1 MLDFKIFIVE
11 DDKWYG
17 GLLHHYLSQNPD
29 YDVTLIGSGKE
40 CLAQLHRKPDLV
52 TIDFGLPDMN
62 GEELYSKIKQAHP
75 NLPVIIISAQEK
87 ITTAVNLLKM
97 GAEDYLIKDENTQQ
111 LLWRAII
118 RLREKQSLHHEISE
132 LKAELK
138 TKYDYSHSIIG
149 NSPALQS
156 VFRLIDK
163 AAGSLINVSV
173 SGETGTGKEL
183 VAKAIHYNSARS
195 GQPFVAVNMAAIPK
209 DLVESEL
216 FGYEK
221 GAFTGALNRK
231 PGRFEEA
238 GSGTLFLDE
247 IGEMDPNIQS
257 KLLRVLQEKELT
269 RLGGTSKI
277 KLDFRLVVATHK
289 NLAEE
294 VKKGNFREDLYYRI
308 VGLPLTLPPL
318 RERKEDILLITQHFL
333 AAYCK
338 ENKVQDIRISPAAR
352 EKLVNYPYPGNVR
365 ELKSVVELAAVMSEN
380 NVLEPED
387 ITFLSGNTQSVDAV
401 LNTELTLREYTRM
414 IIRHY
419 LKKYD
424 DNVLLVAEK
433 LDIGKS
439 TIYKM
444 LQTGEIEGAS

>member
-29 YDVTLIGSGKE
+29 YEITLIGSGKE

-62 GEELYSKIKQAHP
+62 GEELYKKIKQAQP
-75 NLPVIIISAQEK
+75 NLPVIIISAQER
-87 ITTAVNLLKM
+87 ITTAVDLLKM
-97 GAEDYLIKDENTQQ
+97 GAEDYLVKDDNTQQ
-111 LLWRAII
+111 LLWKAII
-118 RLREKQSLHHEISE
+118 RLREKLSLKNEISE

-138 TKYDYSHSIIG
+138 TKYDYSRSIIG

-156 VFRLIDK
+156 VFKLIDK

-183 VAKAIHYNSARS
+183 VARAVHYNSARS
-195 GQPFVAVNMAAIPK
+195 GHPFVPVNMAAIPK
-209 DLVESEL
+209 ELVESEL

-221 GAFTGALNRK
+221 GAFTGAQNK
-231 PGRFEEA
+231 KTGRFEEA
-238 GSGTLFLDE
+238 NGGTLFLDE
-247 IGEMDPNIQS
+247 IGEMDLNIQS

-289 NLAEE
+289 NLADE

-308 VGLPLTLPPL
+308 IGLPITLPPL
-318 RERKEDILLITQHFL
+318 RERKEDILLLAQHFL
-333 AAYCK
+333 TGYCK
-338 ENKVQDIRISPAAR
+338 ENKVPEIKVSPTSR
-352 EKLVNYPYPGNVR
+352 EKLLGYSYPGNVR

-380 NVLEPED
+380 NIIEPED
-387 ITFLSGNTQSVDAV
+387 ITFLSGNNHDVDTV
-401 LNTELTLREYTRM
+401 LNTELTLREYTRL
-414 IIRHY
+414 IIRNY
-419 LKKYD
+419 LKRYD

-444 LQTGEIEGAS
+444 LQTGEIEGA

>member
-29 YDVTLIGSGKE
+29 YEVTLIESGKE
-40 CLAQLHRKPDLV
+40 CLAQLNRKPDLV

-62 GEELYSKIKQAHP
+62 GEELFKKIRQAQP

-87 ITTAVNLLKM
+87 ITTAVDLLKM
-97 GAEDYLIKDENTQQ
+97 GVEDYLVKDDNTQQ
-111 LLWRAII
+111 LLWNAVI
-118 RLREKQSLHHEISE
+118 RLREKQSLKNEISE
-132 LKAELK
+132 LRAELK
-138 TKYDYSHSIIG
+138 TKYDYSRSIIG
-149 NSPALQS
+149 NSPALQA
-156 VFRLIDK
+156 VFKLIDK
-163 AAGSLINVSV
+163 AAGSLINVSI

-183 VAKAIHYNSARS
+183 VAKAIHYNSNRS
-195 GQPFVAVNMAAIPK
+195 NQPFIAVNMAAIPK

-221 GAFTGALNRK
+221 GAFTGAQNRK
-231 PGRFEEA
+231 SGRFEEA
-238 GSGTLFLDE
+238 TGGTLFLDE

-269 RLGGTSKI
+269 RLGGISKI

-289 NLAEE
+289 NMAEE

-308 VGLPLTLPPL
+308 VGLPILLPPL
-318 RERKEDILLITQHFL
+318 RERKEDILLLTQHFL
-333 AAYCK
+333 TGYVK
-338 ENKVQDIRISPAAR
+338 ENSIPEIKLSPASR
-352 EKLVNYPYPGNVR
+352 EKLLSYAYPGNIR

-380 NVLEPED
+380 NMIEPDD
-387 ITFLSGNTQSVDAV
+387 ITFLSGNTNDVNAV
-401 LNTELTLREYTRM
+401 LNTELTLREYTRL
-414 IIRHY
+414 IIRNY
-419 LKKYD
+419 LKRYD

-444 LQTGEIEGAS
+444 LQTGEIEGA

>member
-29 YDVTLIGSGKE
+29 YDVTLFGTGKE

-52 TIDFGLPDMN
+52 TIDFGLPDMT
-62 GEELYSKIKQAHP
+62 GEELYGKIKQAYP
-75 NLPVIIISAQEK
+75 NLPVIIISAQER

-118 RLREKQSLHHEISE
+118 RLREKQSLHNEISE

-149 NSPALQS
+149 KSPALQA

-163 AAGSLINVSV
+163 AAGSLINVSIT
-173 SGETGTGKEL
+173 GETGTGKEL
-183 VAKAIHYNSARS
+183 VARAVHYNSSRS
-195 GQPFVAVNMAAIPK
+195 GHPFIPVNMAAIPK

-231 PGRFEEA
+231 SGRFEEA

-247 IGEMDPNIQS
+247 IGEMDLNIQS

-289 NLAEE
+289 NLSEE

-308 VGLPLTLPPL
+308 VGLPINLPPL
-318 RERKEDILLITQHFL
+318 RERREDILLITQHFL
-333 AAYCK
+333 TAYCK
-338 ENKVQDIRISPAAR
+338 ENKIPEVRVSPAAR
-352 EKLVNYPYPGNVR
+352 EKLLGYSYPGNVR

-380 NVLEPED
+380 NIIEPED
-387 ITFLSGNTQSVDAV
+387 ITFLSGNSQNVDAV
-401 LNTELTLREYTRM
+401 LNTELTLREYTRL
-414 IIRHY
+414 IIRNY
-419 LKKYD
+419 LKRYD

-444 LQTGEIEGAS
+444 LQTGEIEGA

>member
-29 YDVTLIGSGKE
+29 YEVTLIGSGKE
-40 CLAQLHRKPDLV
+40 CLAQLNRKPDLV

-62 GEELYSKIKQAHP
+62 GEELYKKIKQAQP
-75 NLPVIIISAQEK
+75 NLPVIIISAQER
-87 ITTAVNLLKM
+87 ITTAVDLLKM
-97 GAEDYLIKDENTQQ
+97 GAEDYLVKDDNTQQ
-111 LLWRAII
+111 LLWKAII
-118 RLREKQSLHHEISE
+118 RLRERLSLKNEISE

-138 TKYDYSHSIIG
+138 TKYDYSRSIIG
-149 NSPALQS
+149 NSPALQT
-156 VFRLIDK
+156 VFKMIDK
-163 AAGSLINVSV
+163 AAGSVINVSV

-183 VAKAIHYNSARS
+183 VARAVHYNSARS
-195 GQPFVAVNMAAIPK
+195 SQPFVPVNMAAIPK
-209 DLVESEL
+209 ELVESEL

-221 GAFTGALNRK
+221 GAFTGAMNK
-231 PGRFEEA
+231 KIGRFEEA
-238 GSGTLFLDE
+238 NGGTLFLDE
-247 IGEMDPNIQS
+247 IGEMDLNIQS

-269 RLGGTSKI
+269 RLGGSSKV

-289 NLAEE
+289 NLADE

-308 VGLPLTLPPL
+308 VGLPVTLPPL
-318 RERKEDILLITQHFL
+318 RERKEDILLLTQYFL
-333 AAYCK
+333 TAYCK
-338 ENKVQDIRISPAAR
+338 ENKIAEIKVSPAAR
-352 EKLVNYPYPGNVR
+352 DKLVGYSYPGNVR

-380 NVLEPED
+380 NTIEPED
-387 ITFLSGNTQSVDAV
+387 ITFLSGNSQDVDTV
-401 LNTELTLREYTRM
+401 LNTELTLREYTRL
-414 IIRHY
+414 IIRNY
-419 LKKYD
+419 LKRYN

-444 LQTGEIEGAS
+444 LQTGEIEGA

>member
-29 YDVTLIGSGKE
+29 YEVTLIESGKE

-62 GEELYSKIKQAHP
+62 GEELFKKIRQALP
-75 NLPVIIISAQEK
+75 NIPVIIISAQEK
-87 ITTAVNLLKM
+87 ITTAVDLLKM
-97 GAEDYLIKDENTQQ
+97 GVEDYLVKAENTQQ
-111 LLWRAII
+111 LLWNAII
-118 RLREKQSLHHEISE
+118 RLREKQSLKNEISE

-138 TKYDYSHSIIG
+138 TKYDHSRSIIG
-149 NSPALQS
+149 NSPALQA
-156 VFRLIDK
+156 VFKLIDK

-183 VAKAIHYNSARS
+183 VAKAVHYNSNRS
-195 GQPFVAVNMAAIPK
+195 SQPFIAVNMAAIPK
-209 DLVESEL
+209 ELVESEL

-221 GAFTGALNRK
+221 GAFTGAQNRK
-231 PGRFEEA
+231 SGRFEEA
-238 GSGTLFLDE
+238 NGGTLFLDE

-289 NLAEE
+289 NMAEE

-308 VGLPLTLPPL
+308 VGLPITLPPL
-318 RERKEDILLITQHFL
+318 RERKEDILLLTQHFL
-333 AAYCK
+333 TGYSK
-338 ENKVQDIRISPAAR
+338 ENGLAEIKISPASR
-352 EKLVNYPYPGNVR
+352 EKLLSYAYPGNIR

-380 NVLEPED
+380 NLIEPDD
-387 ITFLSGNTQSVDAV
+387 ITFLSGNTNDVNAV
-401 LNTELTLREYTRM
+401 LNSELTLREYTRL
-414 IIRHY
+414 IIRNY
-419 LKKYD
+419 LKRYD

-444 LQTGEIEGAS
+444 LQTGEIEGA

>member
-29 YDVTLIGSGKE
+29 YEVTLIGSGKE

-62 GEELYSKIKQAHP
+62 GEELYKKIKQAQP

-87 ITTAVNLLKM
+87 ITTAVDLLKM
-97 GAEDYLIKDENTQQ
+97 GAEDYLVKDDNTQQ
-111 LLWRAII
+111 LLWKAII
-118 RLREKQSLHHEISE
+118 RLRENNSLKNEISE

-138 TKYDYSHSIIG
+138 TKYDYSRSIIG
-149 NSPALQS
+149 NSPALQT
-156 VFRLIDK
+156 VFKMIDK

-183 VAKAIHYNSARS
+183 VARAVHYNSARS
-195 GQPFVAVNMAAIPK
+195 GHAFVPVNMAAIPK
-209 DLVESEL
+209 ELVESEL

-221 GAFTGALNRK
+221 GAFTGAQNK
-231 PGRFEEA
+231 KIGRFEEA
-238 GSGTLFLDE
+238 NGGTLFLDE
-247 IGEMDPNIQS
+247 IGEMDLNIQS
-257 KLLRVLQEKELT
+257 KLLRVLQEKELI
-269 RLGGTSKI
+269 RLGGTSKV

-308 VGLPLTLPPL
+308 VGLPVTLPPL
-318 RERKEDILLITQHFL
+318 RERKEDILLLTQHFL
-333 AAYCK
+333 TAYCK
-338 ENKVQDIRISPAAR
+338 ENKVPEIKVSPAAR
-352 EKLVNYPYPGNVR
+352 DKLVSYAYPGNIR

-380 NVLEPED
+380 NCIEPED
-387 ITFLSGNTQSVDAV
+387 ITFLSGNNHDVDTV
-401 LNTELTLREYTRM
+401 LNTELTLREYTRL
-414 IIRHY
+414 IIRNY
-419 LKKYD
+419 LKRYD

-444 LQTGEIEGAS
+444 LQTGEIEGA

>member
-29 YDVTLIGSGKE
+29 YDVTLFGTGKE

-52 TIDFGLPDMN
+52 TIDFGLPDMT
-62 GEELYSKIKQAHP
+62 GEELYGKIKQAYP
-75 NLPVIIISAQEK
+75 NLPVIIISAQER

-118 RLREKQSLHHEISE
+118 RLREKQSLHNEISE

-149 NSPALQS
+149 KSPVLQA
-156 VFRLIDK
+156 VFKLIDK
-163 AAGSLINVSV
+163 AAGSLINVSIT
-173 SGETGTGKEL
+173 GETGTGKEL
-183 VAKAIHYNSARS
+183 VARAVHYNSSRS
-195 GQPFVAVNMAAIPK
+195 GQPFVPVNMAAIPK

-231 PGRFEEA
+231 SGRFEEA

-247 IGEMDPNIQS
+247 IGEMDLNIQS

-289 NLAEE
+289 NLSEE

-308 VGLPLTLPPL
+308 VGLPINLPPL
-318 RERKEDILLITQHFL
+318 RERREDILLITQHFL
-333 AAYCK
+333 TAYCK
-338 ENKVQDIRISPAAR
+338 ENKIPEVRVSPAAR
-352 EKLVNYPYPGNVR
+352 EKLLSYSYPGNVR

-380 NVLEPED
+380 NVMEPED
-387 ITFLSGNTQSVDAV
+387 ITFLSGNSQNVDAV
-401 LNTELTLREYTRM
+401 LNTELTLREYTRL
-414 IIRHY
+414 IIRNY
-419 LKKYD
+419 LKRYD

-444 LQTGEIEGAS
+444 LQTGEIEGA

>member
-29 YDVTLIGSGKE
+29 YEITLIGSGKE

-62 GEELYSKIKQAHP
+62 GEELYKKIKQAQP
-75 NLPVIIISAQEK
+75 NLPVIIISAQER
-87 ITTAVNLLKM
+87 ITTAVDLLKM
-97 GAEDYLIKDENTQQ
+97 GAEDYLVKDDNTQQ
-111 LLWRAII
+111 LLWKAII
-118 RLREKQSLHHEISE
+118 RLREKLSLKNEISE

-138 TKYDYSHSIIG
+138 TKYDYSRSIIG

-156 VFRLIDK
+156 VFKLIDK

-183 VAKAIHYNSARS
+183 VARAVHYNSARS
-195 GQPFVAVNMAAIPK
+195 GHPFVPVNMAAIPK
-209 DLVESEL
+209 ELVESEL

-221 GAFTGALNRK
+221 GAFTGAQNK
-231 PGRFEEA
+231 KTGRFEEA
-238 GSGTLFLDE
+238 NGGTLFLDE
-247 IGEMDPNIQS
+247 IGEMDLNIQS

-289 NLAEE
+289 NLADE

-308 VGLPLTLPPL
+308 IGLPITLPPL
-318 RERKEDILLITQHFL
+318 RDRKEDILLLAQHFL
-333 AAYCK
+333 TGYCK
-338 ENKVQDIRISPAAR
+338 ENKVPEIKVSPTAR
-352 EKLVNYPYPGNVR
+352 EKLLGYSYPGNVR

-380 NVLEPED
+380 NIIEPED
-387 ITFLSGNTQSVDAV
+387 ITFLSGNNHDVDTV
-401 LNTELTLREYTRM
+401 LNTELTLREYTRL
-414 IIRHY
+414 IIRNY
-419 LKKYD
+419 LKRYD

-444 LQTGEIEGAS
+444 LQTGEIEGA

>member
-29 YDVTLIGSGKE
+29 YEITLIGSGKE

-62 GEELYSKIKQAHP
+62 GEELYKKIKQAQP
-75 NLPVIIISAQEK
+75 NLPVIIISAQER
-87 ITTAVNLLKM
+87 ITTAVDLLKM
-97 GAEDYLIKDENTQQ
+97 GAEDYLVKDDNTQQ
-111 LLWRAII
+111 LLWKAII
-118 RLREKQSLHHEISE
+118 RLREKLSLKNEISE

-138 TKYDYSHSIIG
+138 TKYDYSRSIIG

-156 VFRLIDK
+156 VFKLIDK

-183 VAKAIHYNSARS
+183 VARAVHYNSARS
-195 GQPFVAVNMAAIPK
+195 GHPFVPVNMAAIPK
-209 DLVESEL
+209 ELVESEL

-221 GAFTGALNRK
+221 GAFTGAQNK
-231 PGRFEEA
+231 KTGRFEEA
-238 GSGTLFLDE
+238 NGGTLFLDE
-247 IGEMDPNIQS
+247 IGEMDLNIQS

-289 NLAEE
+289 NLADE

-308 VGLPLTLPPL
+308 IGLPVTLPPL
-318 RERKEDILLITQHFL
+318 RERKEDILLLAQHFL
-333 AAYCK
+333 TGYCK
-338 ENKVQDIRISPAAR
+338 ENKVSEIKVSPAAR
-352 EKLVNYPYPGNVR
+352 EKLLGYSYPGNVR

-380 NVLEPED
+380 NIIEPED
-387 ITFLSGNTQSVDAV
+387 ITFLSGNNHDVDTV
-401 LNTELTLREYTRM
+401 LNTELTLREYTRL
-414 IIRHY
+414 IIRNY
-419 LKKYD
+419 LKRYD

-444 LQTGEIEGAS
+444 LQTGEIEGA

>member
-17 GLLHHYLSQNPD
+17 GLLHHYLGQNPD
-29 YDVTLIGSGKE
+29 YEVTLIESGKE
-40 CLAQLHRKPDLV
+40 CLAQINRKPDLV

-62 GEELYSKIKQAHP
+62 GEELFKKIRQAQP

-87 ITTAVNLLKM
+87 ITTAVDLLKM
-97 GAEDYLIKDENTQQ
+97 GVEDYLVKDENTQQ
-111 LLWRAII
+111 LLWNAVI
-118 RLREKQSLHHEISE
+118 RLREKQSLRHEISE

-138 TKYDYSHSIIG
+138 TKYDYSRSIIG
-149 NSPALQS
+149 NSPALQGI
-156 VFRLIDK
+156 FKLIDK
-163 AAGSLINVSV
+163 AAGSLINVSI

-183 VAKAIHYNSARS
+183 VAKAVHYNSNRS
-195 GQPFVAVNMAAIPK
+195 SQPFIAVNMAAIPK

-221 GAFTGALNRK
+221 GAFTGAQTRK
-231 PGRFEEA
+231 SGRFEEA
-238 GSGTLFLDE
+238 NGGTLFLDE

-269 RLGGTSKI
+269 RLGGVSKI

-289 NLAEE
+289 NMAEE

-318 RERKEDILLITQHFL
+318 RERKEDILLLTQHFL
-333 AAYCK
+333 TGYSK
-338 ENKVQDIRISPAAR
+338 ENGIHEIKLSPAAR
-352 EKLVNYPYPGNVR
+352 EKLLSYDYPGNIR

-380 NVLEPED
+380 NLIEPDD
-387 ITFLSGNTQSVDAV
+387 ITFLSGNTNDVNAV
-401 LNTELTLREYTRM
+401 LNAELTLREYTRL
-414 IIRHY
+414 IIRNY
-419 LKKYD
+419 LKRYD

-444 LQTGEIEGAS
+444 LQTGEIEGA

>member
-17 GLLHHYLSQNPD
+17 GLLQHYLSQNPD
-29 YDVTLIGSGKE
+29 YEITLIGSGKE

-62 GEELYSKIKQAHP
+62 GEELYKKIKQAQP

-87 ITTAVNLLKM
+87 ITTAVDLLKM
-97 GAEDYLIKDENTQQ
+97 GAEDYLVKDDNTQQ
-111 LLWRAII
+111 LLWKAII
-118 RLREKQSLHHEISE
+118 RLRERLSLKNEISE

-138 TKYDYSHSIIG
+138 TRYDYSRSIIG
-149 NSPALQS
+149 NSPALQI
-156 VFRLIDK
+156 VFKLIDK

-183 VAKAIHYNSARS
+183 VARAVHYNSARS
-195 GQPFVAVNMAAIPK
+195 GHPFVPVNMAAIPK
-209 DLVESEL
+209 ELVESEL

-221 GAFTGALNRK
+221 GAFTGAVNRK
-231 PGRFEEA
+231 TGRFEEA
-238 GSGTLFLDE
+238 NGGTLFLDE
-247 IGEMDPNIQS
+247 IGEMDLNIQS

-308 VGLPLTLPPL
+308 IGLPITLPPL
-318 RERKEDILLITQHFL
+318 RERKEDILLLTQHFL
-333 AAYCK
+333 TGYCK
-338 ENKVQDIRISPAAR
+338 ENKVPEIKVSPSAR
-352 EKLVNYPYPGNVR
+352 EKLLSYSYPGNVR

-380 NVLEPED
+380 NLVEPED
-387 ITFLSGNTQSVDAV
+387 ITFLSGNNHDVDTV
-401 LNTELTLREYTRM
+401 LNTELTLREYTRL
-414 IIRHY
+414 IIRNY
-419 LKKYD
+419 LKRYD

-444 LQTGEIEGAS
+444 LQTGEIEGA

>member
-29 YDVTLIGSGKE
+29 YDVTLFGTGKE

-52 TIDFGLPDMN
+52 TIDFGLPDMT
-62 GEELYSKIKQAHP
+62 GEELYGKIKQAYP
-75 NLPVIIISAQEK
+75 NLPVIIISAQER

-97 GAEDYLIKDENTQQ
+97 GAEDYFIKDENTQQ

-118 RLREKQSLHHEISE
+118 RLREKQSLHNEISE

-149 NSPALQS
+149 KSPSLQA
-156 VFRLIDK
+156 VFKLIDK
-163 AAGSLINVSV
+163 AAGSLINVSIT
-173 SGETGTGKEL
+173 GETGTGKEL
-183 VAKAIHYNSARS
+183 VARAVHYNSSRS
-195 GQPFVAVNMAAIPK
+195 GQPFIPVNMAAIPK

-231 PGRFEEA
+231 SGRFEEA

-247 IGEMDPNIQS
+247 IGEMDLNIQS

-289 NLAEE
+289 NLSEE

-308 VGLPLTLPPL
+308 VGLPVNLPPL
-318 RERKEDILLITQHFL
+318 RERREDILLITQHFL
-333 AAYCK
+333 TAYCK
-338 ENKVQDIRISPAAR
+338 ENKIPEVRVSPAAR
-352 EKLVNYPYPGNVR
+352 EKLLSYNYPGNVR

-380 NVLEPED
+380 NVMEPED
-387 ITFLSGNTQSVDAV
+387 ITFLSGNSQNVDAV
-401 LNTELTLREYTRM
+401 LNTELTLREYTRL
-414 IIRHY
+414 IIRNY
-419 LKKYD
+419 LKRYD

-444 LQTGEIEGAS
+444 LQTGEIEGA

>member
-29 YDVTLIGSGKE
+29 YEVTLIESGKE
-40 CLAQLHRKPDLV
+40 CLAQLNRKPDLV

-62 GEELYSKIKQAHP
+62 GEELFKKIRQAQP

-87 ITTAVNLLKM
+87 ITTAVDLLKM
-97 GAEDYLIKDENTQQ
+97 GVEDYLVKDENTQQ
-111 LLWRAII
+111 LLWNAVI
-118 RLREKQSLHHEISE
+118 RLREKQSLKNEISE

-138 TKYDYSHSIIG
+138 TKYDYSRSIIG
-149 NSPALQS
+149 NSPALQA
-156 VFRLIDK
+156 VFKLIDK
-163 AAGSLINVSV
+163 AAGSLINVSI

-183 VAKAIHYNSARS
+183 VAKAVHYNSNRS
-195 GQPFVAVNMAAIPK
+195 SQPFIAVNMAAIPK

-221 GAFTGALNRK
+221 GAFTGAQSRK
-231 PGRFEEA
+231 SGRFEEA
-238 GSGTLFLDE
+238 NGGTLFLDE

-269 RLGGTSKI
+269 RLGGISKI

-289 NLAEE
+289 NMAEE

-318 RERKEDILLITQHFL
+318 RERKEDVLLLTQHFL
-333 AAYCK
+333 TGYAK
-338 ENKVQDIRISPAAR
+338 ENGIPEIKLSPASR
-352 EKLVNYPYPGNVR
+352 EKLLSYAYPGNIR

-380 NVLEPED
+380 NMIEPDD
-387 ITFLSGNTQSVDAV
+387 ITFLSGNTNDVNAV
-401 LNTELTLREYTRM
+401 LNTELTLREYTRL
-414 IIRHY
+414 IIRNY
-419 LKKYD
+419 LKRYD

-444 LQTGEIEGAS
+444 LQTGEIEGA

>member
-29 YDVTLIGSGKE
+29 YEVTLIESGKE
-40 CLAQLHRKPDLV
+40 CLAQLNRKPDLV

-62 GEELYSKIKQAHP
+62 GEELFKKIRQAQS

-87 ITTAVNLLKM
+87 ITTAVDLLKM
-97 GAEDYLIKDENTQQ
+97 GVEDYLVKDDNTQQ
-111 LLWRAII
+111 LLWNAVI
-118 RLREKQSLHHEISE
+118 RLREKQSLKNEISE
-132 LKAELK
+132 LRAELK
-138 TKYDYSHSIIG
+138 TKYDYSRSIIG
-149 NSPALQS
+149 NSPALQA
-156 VFRLIDK
+156 VFKLIDK
-163 AAGSLINVSV
+163 AAGSLINVSI

-183 VAKAIHYNSARS
+183 VAKAIHYNSNRS
-195 GQPFVAVNMAAIPK
+195 NQPFIAVNMAAIPK

-221 GAFTGALNRK
+221 GAFTGAQNRK
-231 PGRFEEA
+231 SGRFEEA
-238 GSGTLFLDE
+238 NGGTLFLDE

-269 RLGGTSKI
+269 RLGGISKI

-289 NLAEE
+289 NMAEE

-308 VGLPLTLPPL
+308 VGLPLLLPPL
-318 RERKEDILLITQHFL
+318 RERKEDILLLTQHFL
-333 AAYCK
+333 TGYAK
-338 ENKVQDIRISPAAR
+338 ENGIPEIKLSPASR
-352 EKLVNYPYPGNVR
+352 EKLLSYAYPGNIR

-380 NVLEPED
+380 NMIEPDD
-387 ITFLSGNTQSVDAV
+387 ITFLSGNTNDVNAV
-401 LNTELTLREYTRM
+401 LNTELTLREYTRL
-414 IIRHY
+414 IIRNY
-419 LKKYD
+419 LKRYD

-444 LQTGEIEGAS
+444 LQTGEIEGA

>member
-17 GLLHHYLSQNPD
+17 GLLQHYLSQNPD
-29 YDVTLIGSGKE
+29 YEITLIGSGKE

-62 GEELYSKIKQAHP
+62 GEELYRKIKQAQP
-75 NLPVIIISAQEK
+75 NLPVIIISAQER
-87 ITTAVNLLKM
+87 ITTAVDLLKM
-97 GAEDYLIKDENTQQ
+97 GAEDYLVKDDNTQQ
-111 LLWRAII
+111 LLWKAII
-118 RLREKQSLHHEISE
+118 RLREKNSLKNEISE

-138 TKYDYSHSIIG
+138 TKYDYSRSIIG

-156 VFRLIDK
+156 VFKLIDK

-183 VAKAIHYNSARS
+183 VARAVHYNSARS
-195 GQPFVAVNMAAIPK
+195 SHPFVPVNMAAIPK
-209 DLVESEL
+209 ELVESEL

-221 GAFTGALNRK
+221 GAFTGALNK
-231 PGRFEEA
+231 KTGRFEEA
-238 GSGTLFLDE
+238 NGGTLFLDE
-247 IGEMDPNIQS
+247 IGEMDLNIQS

-308 VGLPLTLPPL
+308 IGLPITLPPL
-318 RERKEDILLITQHFL
+318 RERKEDILLLTQHFL
-333 AAYCK
+333 TGYCK
-338 ENKVQDIRISPAAR
+338 ENKVPEIKVSPSAR
-352 EKLVNYPYPGNVR
+352 EKLLGYTYPGNVR

-380 NVLEPED
+380 NLVEPED
-387 ITFLSGNTQSVDAV
+387 ITFLSGNNHDVDTV
-401 LNTELTLREYTRM
+401 LNTELTLREYTRL
-414 IIRHY
+414 IIRNY
-419 LKKYD
+419 LKRYD

-444 LQTGEIEGAS
+444 LQTGEIEGA

>member
-29 YDVTLIGSGKE
+29 YEVTLIESGKE
-40 CLAQLHRKPDLV
+40 CLAQLNRKPDLV

-62 GEELYSKIKQAHP
+62 GEELFKKIRQAQP

-87 ITTAVNLLKM
+87 ITTAVDLLKM
-97 GAEDYLIKDENTQQ
+97 GVEDYLVKDENTQQ
-111 LLWRAII
+111 LLWNAVI
-118 RLREKQSLHHEISE
+118 RLREKQSLKNEISE

-138 TKYDYSHSIIG
+138 TKYDYSRSIIG
-149 NSPALQS
+149 NSPALQA
-156 VFRLIDK
+156 VFKLIDK
-163 AAGSLINVSV
+163 AAGSLINVSI

-183 VAKAIHYNSARS
+183 VAKAVHYNSNRS
-195 GQPFVAVNMAAIPK
+195 SQPFIAVNMAAIPK

-221 GAFTGALNRK
+221 GAFTGAQNRK
-231 PGRFEEA
+231 SGRFEEA
-238 GSGTLFLDE
+238 NGGTLFLDE

-269 RLGGTSKI
+269 RLGGISKI

-289 NLAEE
+289 NMAEE

-308 VGLPLTLPPL
+308 VGLPLILPPL
-318 RERKEDILLITQHFL
+318 RERKEDVLLLTQHFL
-333 AAYCK
+333 TAYVK
-338 ENKVQDIRISPAAR
+338 ENGIPEIKLSPASR
-352 EKLVNYPYPGNVR
+352 EKLLSYAYPGNIR

-380 NVLEPED
+380 NMIEPDD
-387 ITFLSGNTQSVDAV
+387 ITFLSGNTNDVNAV
-401 LNTELTLREYTRM
+401 LNTELTLREYTRL
-414 IIRHY
+414 IIRNY
-419 LKKYD
+419 LKRYD

-444 LQTGEIEGAS
+444 LQTGEIEGA

>member
-29 YDVTLIGSGKE
+29 YEITLIGSGKE

-62 GEELYSKIKQAHP
+62 GEELYKKIKQAQP
-75 NLPVIIISAQEK
+75 NLPVIIISAQER
-87 ITTAVNLLKM
+87 ITTAVDLLKM
-97 GAEDYLIKDENTQQ
+97 GAEDYLVKDDNTQQ
-111 LLWRAII
+111 LLWKAII
-118 RLREKQSLHHEISE
+118 RLREKLSLKNEISE

-138 TKYDYSHSIIG
+138 TKYDYSRSIIG
-149 NSPALQS
+149 NSPSLQT
-156 VFRLIDK
+156 VFKLIDK

-183 VAKAIHYNSARS
+183 VARAVHYNSARS
-195 GQPFVAVNMAAIPK
+195 SQPFVPVNMAAIPK
-209 DLVESEL
+209 ELVESEL

-221 GAFTGALNRK
+221 GAFTGAQNK
-231 PGRFEEA
+231 KTGRFEEA
-238 GSGTLFLDE
+238 NGGTLFLDE
-247 IGEMDPNIQS
+247 IGEMDLNIQS

-308 VGLPLTLPPL
+308 IGLPITLPPL
-318 RERKEDILLITQHFL
+318 RDRKEDILLLTQHFL
-333 AAYCK
+333 AGYCK
-338 ENKVQDIRISPAAR
+338 ENKVAEIKVSPASR
-352 EKLVNYPYPGNVR
+352 EKLLGYSYPGNVR

-380 NVLEPED
+380 NLIEPED
-387 ITFLSGNTQSVDAV
+387 ITFLSGNNHDVDTV
-401 LNTELTLREYTRM
+401 LNTELTLREYTRL
-414 IIRHY
+414 IIRNY
-419 LKKYD
+419 LKRYD

-444 LQTGEIEGAS
+444 LQTGEIEGA

>member
-29 YDVTLIGSGKE
+29 YEVTLIESGKE
-40 CLAQLHRKPDLV
+40 CLAQLNRKPDLV

-62 GEELYSKIKQAHP
+62 GEELFKKIRQAQP

-87 ITTAVNLLKM
+87 ITTAVDLLKM
-97 GAEDYLIKDENTQQ
+97 GVEDYLVKDENTQQ
-111 LLWRAII
+111 LLWNAVI
-118 RLREKQSLHHEISE
+118 RLREKQSLKNEISE

-138 TKYDYSHSIIG
+138 TKYDYSRSIIG
-149 NSPALQS
+149 KSPALQA
-156 VFRLIDK
+156 VFKLIDK
-163 AAGSLINVSV
+163 AAGSLINVSI

-183 VAKAIHYNSARS
+183 VAKAVHYNSNRS
-195 GQPFVAVNMAAIPK
+195 SQPFVAVNMAAIPK

-221 GAFTGALNRK
+221 GAFTGAQNRK
-231 PGRFEEA
+231 TGRFEEA
-238 GSGTLFLDE
+238 NGGTLFLDE

-277 KLDFRLVVATHK
+277 KLDFRLIVATHK
-289 NLAEE
+289 NMAEE
-294 VKKGNFREDLYYRI
+294 VKKNNFREDLYYRI

-318 RERKEDILLITQHFL
+318 RERRDDILLLTQYFL
-333 AAYCK
+333 AGYSK
-338 ENKVQDIRISPAAR
+338 ENGVPEIKLSPAAR
-352 EKLVNYPYPGNVR
+352 EKLLGYAYPGNIR

-380 NVLEPED
+380 NTIEPDD
-387 ITFLSGNTQSVDAV
+387 ITFLSGNTNDVSAV
-401 LNTELTLREYTRM
+401 LNTELTLREYTRL
-414 IIRHY
+414 IIRNY
-419 LKKYD
+419 LKRYD

-444 LQTGEIEGAS
+444 LQTGEIEGA

>member
-40 CLAQLHRKPDLV
+40 CLAQLNRKPDLV

-62 GEELYSKIKQAHP
+62 GEELYSKIKQAQP
-75 NLPVIIISAQEK
+75 NLPVIIISAQER

-97 GAEDYLIKDENTQQ
+97 GAEDYFIKDENTQQ

-118 RLREKQSLHHEISE
+118 RLREKQSLHNEISE

-138 TKYDYSHSIIG
+138 TKYDHSRSIIG

-183 VAKAIHYNSARS
+183 VAKAVHYNSTRS
-195 GQPFVAVNMAAIPK
+195 SQPFIAVNMAAIPK

-231 PGRFEEA
+231 SGRFEEA
-238 GSGTLFLDE
+238 NGGTLFLDE
-247 IGEMDPNIQS
+247 IGEMDLNIQS
-257 KLLRVLQEKELT
+257 KLLRVLQEKELV
-269 RLGGTSKI
+269 RLGGTGKI

-294 VKKGNFREDLYYRI
+294 IKKGNFREDLYYRI
-308 VGLPLTLPPL
+308 VGLPIILPPL

-333 AAYCK
+333 SSYCK
-338 ENKVQDIRISPAAR
+338 ENKVPEIKVSPAAR
-352 EKLVNYPYPGNVR
+352 EKLLNYSYPGNVR

-380 NVLEPED
+380 NVMQPED
-387 ITFLSGNTQSVDAV
+387 ITFLSGNSQEVDTV
-401 LNTELTLREYTRM
+401 LNTELTLREYTRL
-414 IIRHY
+414 IIRNY
-419 LKKYD
+419 LKRYD

-444 LQTGEIEGAS
+444 LQTGEIEGA

>member
-29 YDVTLIGSGKE
+29 YEVTLIESGKE
-40 CLAQLHRKPDLV
+40 CLAQLNRKPDLV

-62 GEELYSKIKQAHP
+62 GEELFKKIRQAQP

-87 ITTAVNLLKM
+87 ITTAVDLLKM
-97 GAEDYLIKDENTQQ
+97 GVEDYLVKDENTQQ
-111 LLWRAII
+111 LLWNAVI
-118 RLREKQSLHHEISE
+118 RLREKQSLRNEISE

-138 TKYDYSHSIIG
+138 TKYDYSRSIIG
-149 NSPALQS
+149 NSPPLQA
-156 VFRLIDK
+156 VFKLIDK
-163 AAGSLINVSV
+163 AAGSLINVSI

-183 VAKAIHYNSARS
+183 VAKAVHYNSGRS
-195 GQPFVAVNMAAIPK
+195 SQPFVAVNMAAIPK

-221 GAFTGALNRK
+221 GAFTGAQNRK
-231 PGRFEEA
+231 TGRFEEA
-238 GSGTLFLDE
+238 NGGTLFLDE

-289 NLAEE
+289 NMAEE

-318 RERKEDILLITQHFL
+318 RERKEDLLLLTQHFL
-333 AAYCK
+333 AGYCK
-338 ENKVQDIRISPAAR
+338 ENGTPEIRLSPAAR
-352 EKLVNYPYPGNVR
+352 EKLLSYNYPGNIR

-380 NVLEPED
+380 NMVEPDD
-387 ITFLSGNTQSVDAV
+387 ITFLSGNTNDVNAV
-401 LNTELTLREYTRM
+401 LNTELTLREYTRL
-414 IIRHY
+414 IIRNY
-419 LKKYD
+419 LKRYD

-444 LQTGEIEGAS
+444 LQTGEIEGA

>member
-29 YDVTLIGSGKE
+29 YEVTLIESGKE
-40 CLAQLHRKPDLV
+40 CLAQLNRKPDLV

-62 GEELYSKIKQAHP
+62 GEELFKKIRQAQP

-87 ITTAVNLLKM
+87 ITTAVDLLKM
-97 GAEDYLIKDENTQQ
+97 GVEDYLVKDDNTQQ
-111 LLWRAII
+111 LLWNAVI
-118 RLREKQSLHHEISE
+118 RLREKQSLKNEISE
-132 LKAELK
+132 LRAELK
-138 TKYDYSHSIIG
+138 TKYDYSRSIIG
-149 NSPALQS
+149 NSPALQA
-156 VFRLIDK
+156 VFKLIDK
-163 AAGSLINVSV
+163 AAGSLINVSI

-183 VAKAIHYNSARS
+183 VAKAVHYNSNRS
-195 GQPFVAVNMAAIPK
+195 SQPFIAVNMAAIPK

-221 GAFTGALNRK
+221 GAFTGAQNRK
-231 PGRFEEA
+231 SGRFEEA
-238 GSGTLFLDE
+238 NGGTLFLDE

-269 RLGGTSKI
+269 RLGGINKI

-289 NLAEE
+289 NMAEE

-318 RERKEDILLITQHFL
+318 RERKEDILLLTQHFL
-333 AAYCK
+333 TGYAK
-338 ENKVQDIRISPAAR
+338 ENGVAEIKFSPASR
-352 EKLVNYPYPGNVR
+352 EKLLSYAYPGNIR

-380 NVLEPED
+380 NMIEPDD
-387 ITFLSGNTQSVDAV
+387 ITFLSGNTNDVNAV
-401 LNTELTLREYTRM
+401 LNTELTLREYTRL
-414 IIRHY
+414 IIRNY
-419 LKKYD
+419 LKRYD

-444 LQTGEIEGAS
+444 LQTGEIEGA

>member
-29 YDVTLIGSGKE
+29 YEVTLIESGKE
-40 CLAQLHRKPDLV
+40 CLAQLNRKPDLV

-62 GEELYSKIKQAHP
+62 GEELFKKIRQAQP

-87 ITTAVNLLKM
+87 ITTAVDLLKM
-97 GAEDYLIKDENTQQ
+97 GVEDYLVKDDNTQQ
-111 LLWRAII
+111 LLWNAVI
-118 RLREKQSLHHEISE
+118 RLREKQSLKNEISE
-132 LKAELK
+132 LRAELK
-138 TKYDYSHSIIG
+138 TKYDYSRSIIG
-149 NSPALQS
+149 NSPALQA
-156 VFRLIDK
+156 VFKLIDK
-163 AAGSLINVSV
+163 AAGSLINVSI

-183 VAKAIHYNSARS
+183 VAKAIHYNSNRS
-195 GQPFVAVNMAAIPK
+195 NQPFIAVNMAAIPK

-221 GAFTGALNRK
+221 GAFTGAQNRK
-231 PGRFEEA
+231 SGRFEEA
-238 GSGTLFLDE
+238 NGGTLFLDE

-269 RLGGTSKI
+269 RLGGISKI

-289 NLAEE
+289 NMAEE

-308 VGLPLTLPPL
+308 VGLPLLLPPL
-318 RERKEDILLITQHFL
+318 RERKEDILLLTQHFL
-333 AAYCK
+333 TGYAK
-338 ENKVQDIRISPAAR
+338 ENGIPEIKLSPASR
-352 EKLVNYPYPGNVR
+352 EKLLSYAYPGNIR

-380 NVLEPED
+380 NMIEPDD
-387 ITFLSGNTQSVDAV
+387 ITFLSGNTNDVNAV
-401 LNTELTLREYTRM
+401 LNTELTLREYTRL
-414 IIRHY
+414 IIRNY
-419 LKKYD
+419 LKRYD

-444 LQTGEIEGAS
+444 LQTGEIEGA

>member
-29 YDVTLIGSGKE
+29 YEVTLIESGKE
-40 CLAQLHRKPDLV
+40 CLAQLNRKPDLV

-62 GEELYSKIKQAHP
+62 GEELFKKIRQAQP

-87 ITTAVNLLKM
+87 ITTAVDLLKM
-97 GAEDYLIKDENTQQ
+97 GVEDYLVKDENTQQ
-111 LLWRAII
+111 LLWNAVI
-118 RLREKQSLHHEISE
+118 RLREKQSLKNEISE

-138 TKYDYSHSIIG
+138 TKYDYSRSIIG
-149 NSPALQS
+149 NSPALQA
-156 VFRLIDK
+156 VFKLIDK
-163 AAGSLINVSV
+163 AAGSLINVSI

-183 VAKAIHYNSARS
+183 VAKAVHYNSNRS
-195 GQPFVAVNMAAIPK
+195 SQPFIAVNMAAIPK

-221 GAFTGALNRK
+221 GAFTGAQSRK
-231 PGRFEEA
+231 SGRFEEA
-238 GSGTLFLDE
+238 NGGTLFLDE

-269 RLGGTSKI
+269 RLGGISKI

-289 NLAEE
+289 NMAEE

-318 RERKEDILLITQHFL
+318 RERKEDVLLLTQHFL
-333 AAYCK
+333 TGYAK
-338 ENKVQDIRISPAAR
+338 ENGTPEIKLSPASR
-352 EKLVNYPYPGNVR
+352 EKLLSYAYPGNIR

-380 NVLEPED
+380 NMIEPDD
-387 ITFLSGNTQSVDAV
+387 ITFLSGNTNDVNAV
-401 LNTELTLREYTRM
+401 LNTELTLREYTRL
-414 IIRHY
+414 IIRNY
-419 LKKYD
+419 LKRYD

-444 LQTGEIEGAS
+444 LQTGEIEGA

>member
-29 YDVTLIGSGKE
+29 YEITLIGSGKE

-62 GEELYSKIKQAHP
+62 GEELYKKIKQAQP

-87 ITTAVNLLKM
+87 ITTAVDLLKM
-97 GAEDYLIKDENTQQ
+97 GAEDYLVKDDNTQQ
-111 LLWRAII
+111 LLWKAII
-118 RLREKQSLHHEISE
+118 RLREKVSLKNEISE

-138 TKYDYSHSIIG
+138 TKYDYSRSIIG

-156 VFRLIDK
+156 VFKLIDK

-183 VAKAIHYNSARS
+183 VARAVHYNSARS
-195 GQPFVAVNMAAIPK
+195 GHPFIPVNMAAIPK
-209 DLVESEL
+209 ELVESEL

-221 GAFTGALNRK
+221 GAFTGAQNK
-231 PGRFEEA
+231 KTGRFEEA
-238 GSGTLFLDE
+238 NGGTLFLDE
-247 IGEMDPNIQS
+247 IGEMDLNIQS

-269 RLGGTSKI
+269 RLGGVSKI

-289 NLAEE
+289 NLADE

-308 VGLPLTLPPL
+308 IGLPITLPPL
-318 RERKEDILLITQHFL
+318 RERKEDVLLLVQHFL
-333 AAYCK
+333 TGYCK
-338 ENKVQDIRISPAAR
+338 ENKVSEIKVSPNAR
-352 EKLVNYPYPGNVR
+352 EKLLGYSYPGNVR

-380 NVLEPED
+380 NIIEPED
-387 ITFLSGNTQSVDAV
+387 ITFLSGNNHDVDTV
-401 LNTELTLREYTRM
+401 LNTELTLREYTRL
-414 IIRHY
+414 IIRNY
-419 LKKYD
+419 LKRYD

-444 LQTGEIEGAS
+444 LQTGEIEGA

>member
-17 GLLHHYLSQNPD
+17 GLLQHYLSQNPD
-29 YDVTLIGSGKE
+29 YEVTLIGSGKE

-62 GEELYSKIKQAHP
+62 GEELYKKIKQAQP
-75 NLPVIIISAQEK
+75 NLPVIIISAQER
-87 ITTAVNLLKM
+87 ITTAVDLLKM
-97 GAEDYLIKDENTQQ
+97 GAEDYLVKDDNTQQ
-111 LLWRAII
+111 LLWKAII
-118 RLREKQSLHHEISE
+118 RLREKLSLKNEISE

-138 TKYDYSHSIIG
+138 TKYDYSRSIIG
-149 NSPALQS
+149 NSPALQT
-156 VFRLIDK
+156 VFKLIDK

-183 VAKAIHYNSARS
+183 VARAVHYNSARS
-195 GQPFVAVNMAAIPK
+195 SHPFVPVNMAAIPK
-209 DLVESEL
+209 ELVESEL

-221 GAFTGALNRK
+221 GAFTGAQNK
-231 PGRFEEA
+231 KTGRFEEA
-238 GSGTLFLDE
+238 NGGTLFLDE
-247 IGEMDPNIQS
+247 IGEMDLNIQS

-289 NLAEE
+289 NLADE

-308 VGLPLTLPPL
+308 IGLPITLPSL
-318 RERKEDILLITQHFL
+318 RERKEDILLLTQHFL
-333 AAYCK
+333 AGYCK
-338 ENKVQDIRISPAAR
+338 ENKVAEIKVSPSAR
-352 EKLVNYPYPGNVR
+352 EKLLSYSYPGNVR

-380 NVLEPED
+380 NLVEPED
-387 ITFLSGNTQSVDAV
+387 ITFLSGNNHDVDTV
-401 LNTELTLREYTRM
+401 LNTELTLREYTRL
-414 IIRHY
+414 IIRNY
-419 LKKYD
+419 LKRYD

-444 LQTGEIEGAS
+444 LQTGEIEGA

>member
-29 YDVTLIGSGKE
+29 YDVTLFGTGKE

-52 TIDFGLPDMN
+52 TIDFGLPDMT
-62 GEELYSKIKQAHP
+62 GEELYGKIKQAYP
-75 NLPVIIISAQEK
+75 NLPVIIISAQER

-118 RLREKQSLHHEISE
+118 RLREKQSLHNEISE

-149 NSPALQS
+149 KSPALQA
-156 VFRLIDK
+156 VFKLIDK
-163 AAGSLINVSV
+163 AAGSLINVSIA
-173 SGETGTGKEL
+173 GETGTGKEL
-183 VAKAIHYNSARS
+183 VARAVHYNSSRS
-195 GQPFVAVNMAAIPK
+195 GHPFIPVNMAAIPK

-231 PGRFEEA
+231 SGRFEEA

-247 IGEMDPNIQS
+247 IGEMDLNIQS

-289 NLAEE
+289 NLSEE

-308 VGLPLTLPPL
+308 VGLPINLPPL
-318 RERKEDILLITQHFL
+318 RERREDILLITQHFL
-333 AAYCK
+333 TAYCK
-338 ENKVQDIRISPAAR
+338 ENKIPEVRVSPAAR
-352 EKLVNYPYPGNVR
+352 EKLLDYSYPGNVR

-380 NVLEPED
+380 NIIEPED
-387 ITFLSGNTQSVDAV
+387 ITFLSGNSQNVDAV
-401 LNTELTLREYTRM
+401 LNTELTLREYTRL
-414 IIRHY
+414 IIRNY
-419 LKKYD
+419 LKRYD

-444 LQTGEIEGAS
+444 LQTGEIEGA